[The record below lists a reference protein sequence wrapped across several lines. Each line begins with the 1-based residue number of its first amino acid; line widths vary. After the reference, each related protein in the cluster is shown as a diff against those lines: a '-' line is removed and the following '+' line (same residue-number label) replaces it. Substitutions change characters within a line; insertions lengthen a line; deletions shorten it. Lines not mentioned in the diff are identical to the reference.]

1 MGVIVNK
8 QDDQNDELTR
18 RINADLRAKM
28 YGNSDDSGDGG
39 DDGDDGSGLKGNPDP
54 DLVEDSEYAKDF
66 AKTSKFGWVWIVL
79 IVLAVISLISIIL
92 I

>member
-8 QDDQNDELTR
+8 ENSKNNELTR
-18 RINADLRAKM
+18 RIDADLRSRAVAQESK
-28 YGNSDDSGDGG
+28 D
-39 DDGDDGSGLKGNPDP
+39 DP
-54 DLVEDSEYAKDF
+54 DYVADAEYMKDLK
-66 AKTSKFGWVWIVL
+66 KTGKFGWVWIVL

>member
-8 QDDQNDELTR
+8 EDDINDELTR
-18 RINADLRAKM
+18 RINADLRTKM
-28 YGNSDDSGDGG
+28 YGNSG
-39 DDGDDGSGLKGNPDP
+39 DDGDSDDDGSGLAGRNDP
-54 DLVEDSEYAKDF
+54 DYVEDSEYTKDLK
-66 AKTSKFGWVWIVL
+66 KTGKFGWVWVVL

>member
-8 QDDQNDELTR
+8 EDDKNDELTR

-28 YGNSDDSGDGG
+28 YGNSKDDG
-39 DDGDDGSGLKGNPDP
+39 DDEDDGSGLKRNADP
-54 DLVEDSEYAKDF
+54 DFAEDSEYLKNF
-66 AKTSKFGWVWIVL
+66 KSTGRFGWVWIVL
-79 IVLAVISLISIIL
+79 IVLAIISIISIIL

>member
-8 QDDQNDELTR
+8 DQDTNDELTR

-28 YGNSDDSGDGG
+28 YGNSDDE
-39 DDGDDGSGLKGNPDP
+39 DDGSGLAGRKDP
-54 DLVEDSEYAKDF
+54 DLAEDAEYMKDLK
-66 AKTSKFGWVWIVL
+66 KTGKYGWVWIVL
-79 IVLAVISLISIIL
+79 IVLAVISLVSIIM